1 MADTALA
8 IVHHLLA
15 FGLAIMLAL
24 QLALVRPGL
33 GAVELRRLG
42 GVDAGYGATA
52 GLLIAVGLLRV
63 FYGAKGA
70 DYYGDNPWFWAKMA
84 TFAAVGLL
92 SIAPTLAFRRWR
104 RAAPADDAV
113 ARVRRLLR
121 AEVGLLL
128 LIPVFA
134 ALMARYQG

>member
-1 MADTALA
+1 MTDAALA

-15 FGLAIMLAL
+15 FGLAILLAL
-24 QLALVRPGL
+24 QLAVVRPGL
-33 GAVELRRLG
+33 AAGDLRRLG
-42 GVDAGYGATA
+42 AIDAGYGATA
-52 GLLIAVGLLRV
+52 GLLIAVGVLRV

-70 DYYGDNPWFWAKMA
+70 AYYGDNPWFWAKMA
-84 TFAAVGLL
+84 AFAAVGLL

-104 RAAPADDAV
+104 SAAPGGDAV
-113 ARVRRLLR
+113 AGVRRLLR
-121 AEVGLLL
+121 LEAGLLL